1 MTQVPDIT
9 LNTGALMP
17 QLGFGVWQISSEEVV
32 EPVRVAIEAGYRSI
46 DTAAAYGNEE
56 GVGKA
61 IAQSGV
67 PRADLFI
74 TTKLGNDRHGYDN
87 TLRAF
92 DESVGKL
99 GLDYVDLYLIHWPLP
114 GKDSYIDTW
123 KAFEKLHSEGRAK
136 AIGVSNF
143 HIPHLRRIIE
153 EADVVPAVN
162 QIELHPN
169 LQQGD
174 LRSFHREHDIVTEAW
189 SPLGQG
195 KGLLEDTTLGSLADK
210 YGKTPAQ
217 IVLRWHLQLGNVVIP
232 KSVTPARVRE
242 NIDVF
247 DFELADDDLAV
258 IATLETGKRIGPDPD
273 VFGA

>member
-9 LNTGALMP
+9 LNTGAVMP
-17 QLGFGVWQISSEEVV
+17 QLGFGVFQIPSDEVV

-46 DTAAAYGNEE
+46 DTAAIYGNEE

-74 TTKLGNDRHGYDN
+74 TTKLWNDHQGYDS

-92 DESVGKL
+92 DESLAKL
-99 GLDYVDLYLIHWPLP
+99 GLDYVDLYLIHWPVP
-114 GKDSYIDTW
+114 GKDAYIDTW

-143 HIPHLRRIIE
+143 KIPHLRRVLDE
-153 EADVVPAVN
+153 TDVVPAVN

-195 KGLLEDTTLGSLADK
+195 KGLLEDTTLSSLAEK

-232 KSVTPARVRE
+232 KSATPARVRE
-242 NIDVF
+242 NIGVF

-273 VFGA
+273 VVGA

>member
-1 MTQVPDIT
+1 MTQVPNIT
-9 LNTGALMP
+9 LNTGAEMP
-17 QLGFGVWQISSEEVV
+17 QLGFGVWQIGSDEVV
-32 EPVRVAIEAGYRSI
+32 EPVHVAIEAGYRSI

-61 IAQSGV
+61 IATSDV
-67 PRADLFI
+67 PRSDLFI
-74 TTKLGNDRHGYDN
+74 TTKLWNDHQGYDS

-92 DESVGKL
+92 DESLTKL
-99 GLDYVDLYLIHWPLP
+99 GLDYVDLYLIHWPLAA
-114 GKDSYIDTW
+114 KDAYIDTW

-143 HIPHLRRIIE
+143 QIPHLRRVFE
-153 EADVVPAVN
+153 ETDVVPAVN

-174 LRSFHREHDIVTEAW
+174 LRSFHNEHDIVTEAW

-195 KGLLEDTTLGSLADK
+195 KGLLEDTTLVSLAEK
-210 YGKTPAQ
+210 YGKSPAQ

-232 KSVTPARVRE
+232 KSVTPQRVRE
-242 NIDVF
+242 NIEVF

-258 IATLETGKRIGPDPD
+258 IAALETGKRIGPDPD
-273 VFGA
+273 VLGA